1 MSVHDSASSD
11 SASSDSASSGSA
23 LPDPD
28 LRNMSLPERVEH
40 LRRRMAAVPSR
51 GETRSVSYQGT
62 SPSPVQDVDPARENE
77 DRQPSPAKAV
87 LTVPHALADLLP
99 HGGLARGSVTA
110 ISGAG
115 SLMLGLVAS
124 VTASGGHVA
133 VVGQPRFGLLAAAEM
148 GADLNRL
155 AVVPDP
161 GDDPVEVAAILLDGL
176 DLVVL
181 GLGGRSV
188 PPTRA
193 RAVVARARSK
203 GASLMVADGHWDG
216 VDLRLD
222 AVVRGVV
229 GVGTGDQAGRGRLRS
244 LQLEVRAHGKAM
256 RPRSTCFDLR
266 SERGRIEWF
275 HAPRNVGANDNSSHR
290 IAVLA

>member
-1 MSVHDSASSD
+1 MSVPADAPHDPNVSLD
-11 SASSDSASSGSA
+11 D
-23 LPDPD
+23 
-28 LRNMSLPERVEH
+28 MSLPERVAY
-40 LRRRMAAVPSR
+40 LRRRMAGVPPR
-51 GETRSVSYQGT
+51 GEARSLSYPT
-62 SPSPVQDVDPARENE
+62 PSYPAPSAEREKDEERQD
-77 DRQPSPAKAV
+77 QSPAKAV
-87 LTVPHALADLLP
+87 LAVPDALAALLP
-99 HGGLARGSVTA
+99 HRGLARGSVTA

-124 VTASGGHVA
+124 VTASGGYVA

-161 GDDPVEVAAILLDGL
+161 GEDPVEVAAILLDGL

-188 PPTRA
+188 PPSRA
-193 RAVVARARSK
+193 RAVIARARSK
-203 GASLMVADGHWDG
+203 GASLLVADGHWDG

-222 AVVRGVV
+222 AAVRSVG
-229 GVGTGDQAGRGRLRS
+229 GVGTGEQAGRGRLRT
-244 LQLEVRAHGKAM
+244 LRLEVCAQGKSM
-256 RPRSTCFDLR
+256 RPRRTCFDLR
-266 SERGRIEWF
+266 SEHGRIEWF
-275 HAPRNVGANDNSSHR
+275 EVPLGVSAGIRPTDR

>member
-1 MSVHDSASSD
+1 MSLQDVSLQDM
-11 SASSDSASSGSA
+11 A
-23 LPDPD
+23 LHE
-28 LRNMSLPERVEH
+28 MSLPERVEH

-51 GETRSVSYQGT
+51 GEARSVAYEGT
-62 SPSPVQDVDPARENE
+62 SPSPSPEPRSGTAGKGGTDGT
-77 DRQPSPAKAV
+77 DRVGERDRAPAKAV
-87 LTVPHALADLLP
+87 LAVPSALADLLP

-188 PPTRA
+188 PPSRA

-203 GASLMVADGHWDG
+203 GASLLVADGHWDG

-222 AVVRGVV
+222 AAVRSVG
-229 GVGTGDQAGRGRLRS
+229 GVGTGEQAGRGRLRS
-244 LQLEVRAHGKAM
+244 LQLEVRAQGKAM

-275 HAPRNVGANDNSSHR
+275 EARDGVGTETHSMHR